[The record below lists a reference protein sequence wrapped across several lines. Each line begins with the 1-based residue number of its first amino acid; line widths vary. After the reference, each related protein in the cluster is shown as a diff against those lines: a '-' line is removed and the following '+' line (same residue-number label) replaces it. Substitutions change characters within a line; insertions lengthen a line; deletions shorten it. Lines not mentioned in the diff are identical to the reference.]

1 MKKIIVASLLLMPLF
16 WGCQKET
23 LLSKPVKAPAAETA
37 KTLHCSP
44 WREVYGYNAL
54 ISELNAFA
62 VCNTTACSG
71 NSVTSSAT
79 SGVLNDPNGD
89 PYLFSGDEEITI
101 AKQSEIMGQASI
113 WAAAYMPAGG
123 YFVSGITY
131 QVPPGEYLSNA
142 VGIGIIVTYRKCT
155 GGGGGEHS

>member
-16 WGCQKET
+16 WGCQKEK
-23 LLSKPVKAPAAETA
+23 LLSKPVKAPAAETT

-54 ISELNAFA
+54 LSELNAFSI
-62 VCNTTACSG
+62 CNTTACTG

-89 PYLFSGDEEITI
+89 PYQFSEDGEITTAI
-101 AKQSEIMGQASI
+101 QSEIMSQASI

-123 YFVSGITY
+123 FCEWDYL
-131 QVPPGEYLSNA
+131 PGA
-142 VGIGIIVTYRKCT
+142 T
-155 GGGGGEHS
+155 GRISIKRSWNRDHRNLP